1 MKGARVHRSLSD
13 SQMIRPSSTSGGG
26 RLRAPKRLIF
36 PTVCCLLLAACA
48 GPTVDD
54 STTEEAIPPWIVSVE
69 PRPGQDSAPLSR
81 VEVKHRVQSGGESV
95 RLEID
100 GTDVTAYS
108 DFGRADNTG
117 GPGRLVYDPE
127 TPRVLVPLDPGEHEA
142 TLKRVQLIDAGERH
156 RVLDTFT
163 WSFTIQ

>member
-1 MKGARVHRSLSD
+1 
-13 SQMIRPSSTSGGG
+13 MIRPSSTG
-26 RLRAPKRLIF
+26 RGRPRAPTRLIL

-69 PRPGQDSAPLSR
+69 PRPGQESASLRR

-108 DFGRADNTG
+108 DFGRADNAG

-127 TPRVLVPLDPGEHEA
+127 SPRVLVPLDPGEHTA
-142 TLKRVQLIDAGERH
+142 TLKRVQFTGVGEQH
-156 RVLDTFT
+156 KVLDTFS